1 MKTVQFEIVSIII
14 CILLRSCRL
23 FAKKSYAHKTR
34 NINEMELITVQ
45 NIRKNTRFRFLEI
58 ANFRMKKESLFN

>member
-1 MKTVQFEIVSIII
+1 MKTVQFEIVSVII

-23 FAKKSYAHKTR
+23 FNKKNYAHETR
-34 NINEMELITVQ
+34 NINETELITVQ